1 LANVVGRN
9 TNLHIRISELRAVAM
24 FLTYRLP
31 YCIIKSLDKCALQL
45 TPLFVNQ
52 QRIKPE
58 MPTFSHRSLVQI
70 ARFQAS
76 SNKGRNASI
85 YTSSF

>member
-1 LANVVGRN
+1 MANVVGRN

-24 FLTYRLP
+24 FLTYRLS
-31 YCIIKSLDKCALQL
+31 YCAIKSLDKCALHL

-58 MPTFSHRSLVQI
+58 MPTFSHRNLVKI
-70 ARFQAS
+70 ARLQAS
-76 SNKGRNASI
+76 SNKGRNAPV
-85 YTSSF
+85 YTSHF